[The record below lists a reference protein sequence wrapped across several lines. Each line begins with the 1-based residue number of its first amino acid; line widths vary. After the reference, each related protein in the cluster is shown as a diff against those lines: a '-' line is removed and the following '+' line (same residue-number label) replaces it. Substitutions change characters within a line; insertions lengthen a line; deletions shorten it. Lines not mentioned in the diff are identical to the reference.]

1 MVVSHSGIAKAS
13 LDCAVAYAKQRKS
26 FDQPISSLYAVQ
38 EKLSQ
43 MSLKIDASRLL
54 IFKVSVYIA
63 YNTRPLLHVC
73 VMGALLQAA
82 MLKDA
87 GKPYIKDAAQAKLFA
102 SEAATYCSHQVGLNS
117 VYCWLIDGS
126 SPNSLTPYRDPT
138 GHPSAGRHGIRD
150 RHACGEVLSRRPHH

>member
-43 MSLKIDASRLL
+43 MSLKIDAARLL

-63 YNTRPLLHVC
+63 YSNHPLLHVC
-73 VMGALLQAA
+73 V
-82 MLKDA
+82 
-87 GKPYIKDAAQAKLFA
+87 
-102 SEAATYCSHQVGLNS
+102 
-117 VYCWLIDGS
+117 
-126 SPNSLTPYRDPT
+126 
-138 GHPSAGRHGIRD
+138 
-150 RHACGEVLSRRPHH
+150 